1 MHVSDTF
8 HMLLLK
14 FKIIMSMNLY
24 TILLLTCKSLQIIW
38 RVMCTCMFTNIDF
51 WSHLSLYRYKYNH
64 LKSINLTSLS
74 KKNFLGNGLGAG
86 DNTIIIWRSKS
97 TSFLKRKRQKQFK
110 QIINKFNWLKQF
122 RASIRCSLCKW
133 WTNMAW

>member
-14 FKIIMSMNLY
+14 FKIMSMNLY
-24 TILLLTCKSLQIIW
+24 TILLLTCITAYKSLQIIW
-38 RVMCTCMFTNIDF
+38 RVTNMFTNIDF

-86 DNTIIIWRSKS
+86 DNTIIMWRSKS
-97 TSFLKRKRQKQFK
+97 TSFLRKKRQKQFK
-110 QIINKFNWLKQF
+110 QIINKFN
-122 RASIRCSLCKW
+122 
-133 WTNMAW
+133 